1 MNDQFNHN
9 ILEQDIERLS
19 RQIKENK
26 NTPEFKEIS
35 ERELVKR
42 SLGPIVQK
50 QILEQPIDFSPTKPF
65 QTTILPNY
73 LIDAPD
79 EIKIKVEKLIDMTF
93 HQGIEKTV
101 EEAQKFGPFVL
112 DAYHDALTDKLHAEL
127 KRRKLI

>member
-1 MNDQFNHN
+1 MFNHN

-26 NTPEFKEIS
+26 NSGEYKDLSEKEMIK
-35 ERELVKR
+35 E

-50 QILEQPIDFSPTKPF
+50 PVLNQPIQFSPAKPL

-73 LIDAPD
+73 LINAPD
-79 EIKIKVEKLIDMTF
+79 EIKIKVEQLIDMTL

-112 DAYHDALTDKLHAEL
+112 DAYHDALTDKLYVEFKNRGIL
-127 KRRKLI
+127 

>member
-1 MNDQFNHN
+1 MSDQLNHN

-19 RQIKENK
+19 LQIKENK
-26 NTPEFKEIS
+26 NSPEHKDLS
-35 ERELVKR
+35 ERDLVKK
-42 SLGPIVQK
+42 SLGLIVQK
-50 QILEQPIDFSPTKPF
+50 QILNQPIDFSQSKPI

-79 EIKIKVEKLIDMTF
+79 EIKVRVEKLIDMTL

-127 KRRKLI
+127 KKRNLI

>member
-1 MNDQFNHN
+1 MINHN

-26 NTPEFKEIS
+26 NTPEFKEVS
-35 ERELVKR
+35 ERELIKR

-50 QILEQPIDFSPTKPF
+50 QILGQPVNFSPAKPF
-65 QTTILPNY
+65 QTTVLPDY

-93 HQGIEKTV
+93 HQGIEKTA
-101 EEAQKFGPFVL
+101 EEAGGFGPFVL

-127 KRRKLI
+127 KKRNLI